1 MIVRSD
7 GSCRESHTAVKTDL
21 VHSIDW
27 HNRNWHRDTP
37 EVGVRWRHTPC
48 NERAPFAM
56 KRRLYRSVRDR
67 LREVYIGCVCVYLSL
82 SVSVALSLS
91 LSLCLSLDEW
101 QTNWLHVTEL
111 LKQLAARNLCGTGC
125 DITARKIRCLNT
137 LYHIHDMLY
146 SLCILAGISL
156 VCLCVYFVFFSFFFF
171 FSNFT
176 YVCNCMCLCA
186 SFIHSLKL

>member
-48 NERAPFAM
+48 NERAPLAM

-67 LREVYIGCVCVYLSL
+67 LRKVYIGCVCVYLSL
-82 SVSVALSLS
+82 SVSVALF

-156 VCLCVYFVFFSFFFF
+156 VCLCVYFVFFFLF
-171 FSNFT
+171 FSSFPILHMCVT
-176 YVCNCMCLCA
+176 VCVCVPH
-186 SFIHSLKL
+186 SFIH